1 MSHRPDVDKL
11 YLYANDPYEAKYQFL
26 INKRDITALKNLNDS
41 KVFIEYSN
49 DIDYIYK
56 NTEKYNP
63 NRKLKMLIFFKD
75 IIADMCNNKKHN
87 PIVTELFIRGRK
99 LNIFVFIT
107 QFYFAVPKNIR
118 LVSTHYF
125 IMKIPNK

>member
-41 KVFIEYSN
+41 KLFIKYSN

-56 NTEKYNP
+56 NIEKYNP